1 MRMESSIKSTK
12 RKKSGAE
19 NRKASKARREE
30 NEKLGTFMKSYFTKS
45 SKSYEDDASSNDRE
59 PLNAAENKNKENKDV
74 KDGIENTSPDI
85 PCDVDDENNAEN
97 EVEVAQDFVNFPE
110 FDSGRKV
117 GQEKVQDDEM
127 EVEKSAV
134 SSLSCAET
142 GASELD
148 SESSADGGVIG
159 DRFTEEDTVDGFTKE
174 DTVIIEQHMLQG
186 NPAILNKA
194 GNETND
200 PALLVGMKFSI
211 EEKEKLCK
219 NEPCQPPESVLCER
233 KKKIGERNRYC
244 SQAVFFHEDQTR
256 RKWLSYSLSKDC
268 LFCLPCLLFSDECLR
283 GENVRH
289 NQGNAFTKAG
299 YSNWKKQYSNIA
311 KHEKSESHISAKIAQ
326 VVFLQG
332 RSINSCLEQ
341 QEKTEI
347 LRRKREVLANRTIM
361 KRVVDTV
368 VHLGKQ
374 GLAFRGQR
382 ESLIDDP
389 EANKGNFLESLNYLS
404 AYDATTAN
412 HLEKVRH
419 QQAMTKRRKG
429 GKKGAK
435 GRGSKLTFLSNDTQ
449 NNLINIIGKEIASQI
464 VKEIGSCR
472 AWALIADT
480 TPDVSHHEQLSICAR
495 IVNRHGKCSEHLL
508 SCKRAYGTK
517 AMELYNLISE
527 TLISKGVSFDKLVAQ
542 TYDGASNMSGC
553 YNGLQAIIKEK
564 VGEHVAFVHC
574 YAHTLN
580 LVLSDSASV
589 AVPVISLFNDLE
601 ALYVLFSKTQRIH
614 DLFET
619 VQREENLKVLSLKR
633 LNTVR
638 WNSRESCLKVLLSR
652 YDCIL
657 SVLDTVALDFSIDG
671 NPRKTSAGLLT
682 QIQTK
687 QFLATAYLFREIF
700 ASTGPLSRY
709 LQRVDVDFGKAL
721 GMVESAIDE
730 LNELRKEPERIIKY
744 VEQKHN
750 SPGVTWQ
757 ESRVRRRRR
766 MDDENAEDEPAETP
780 EDDWKRNTFY
790 VSVDTIINSLKNRF
804 EKNQP
809 LLQAFSLFAPS
820 RFPQLVKNF
829 KTAHDLQAC
838 LNTFCKMHNID
849 AFRCADELFN
859 FARSFEKFDCS
870 SVCQQ
875 EDDDDSGEDDD
886 YDDDDNDDDDADDN
900 DRG

>member
-1 MRMESSIKSTK
+1 M
-12 RKKSGAE
+12 
-19 NRKASKARREE
+19 
-30 NEKLGTFMKSYFTKS
+30 
-45 SKSYEDDASSNDRE
+45 
-59 PLNAAENKNKENKDV
+59 
-74 KDGIENTSPDI
+74 
-85 PCDVDDENNAEN
+85 
-97 EVEVAQDFVNFPE
+97 
-110 FDSGRKV
+110 
-117 GQEKVQDDEM
+117 
-127 EVEKSAV
+127 
-134 SSLSCAET
+134 
-142 GASELD
+142 
-148 SESSADGGVIG
+148 
-159 DRFTEEDTVDGFTKE
+159 
-174 DTVIIEQHMLQG
+174 
-186 NPAILNKA
+186 
-194 GNETND
+194 
-200 PALLVGMKFSI
+200 
-211 EEKEKLCK
+211 
-219 NEPCQPPESVLCER
+219 
-233 KKKIGERNRYC
+233 
-244 SQAVFFHEDQTR
+244 
-256 RKWLSYSLSKDC
+256 
-268 LFCLPCLLFSDECLR
+268 
-283 GENVRH
+283 
-289 NQGNAFTKAG
+289 
-299 YSNWKKQYSNIA
+299 
-311 KHEKSESHISAKIAQ
+311 
-326 VVFLQG
+326 
-332 RSINSCLEQ
+332 
-341 QEKTEI
+341 
-347 LRRKREVLANRTIM
+347 RRKREVLANRTIM

-374 GLAFRGQR
+374 GLAFRGHR

-495 IVNRHGKCSEHLL
+495 IVNRNGKCSEHLL

-553 YNGLQAIIKEK
+553 HNGLQAIIKEK

-638 WNSRESCLKVLLSR
+638 WHSRESCLKVLLSR

-709 LQRVDVDFGKAL
+709 LQRVDVEFGKAL

-744 VEQKHN
+744 VEQKHD

-829 KTAHDLQAC
+829 ETAHDLQAC

-875 EDDDDSGEDDD
+875 EDDDDSGEDND
-886 YDDDDNDDDDADDN
+886 YDDDDDDDDDADDN
-900 DRG
+900 EDNGDGDDDCYHDVDDDNDDEVSSTSDNEQSDNGAKKAKKQSKKKIPSFSDALLLLCNPDYSLVDAYPTLCRVYAIAVAIPVSSSTAERSFSALKRVKTRIRSSMVQERLESLLSMSIERKILLKCDKERLINLYARLSPELSKALL

>member
-1 MRMESSIKSTK
+1 
-12 RKKSGAE
+12 
-19 NRKASKARREE
+19 
-30 NEKLGTFMKSYFTKS
+30 
-45 SKSYEDDASSNDRE
+45 
-59 PLNAAENKNKENKDV
+59 
-74 KDGIENTSPDI
+74 
-85 PCDVDDENNAEN
+85 
-97 EVEVAQDFVNFPE
+97 
-110 FDSGRKV
+110 
-117 GQEKVQDDEM
+117 
-127 EVEKSAV
+127 
-134 SSLSCAET
+134 
-142 GASELD
+142 
-148 SESSADGGVIG
+148 
-159 DRFTEEDTVDGFTKE
+159 
-174 DTVIIEQHMLQG
+174 
-186 NPAILNKA
+186 
-194 GNETND
+194 
-200 PALLVGMKFSI
+200 
-211 EEKEKLCK
+211 
-219 NEPCQPPESVLCER
+219 
-233 KKKIGERNRYC
+233 
-244 SQAVFFHEDQTR
+244 
-256 RKWLSYSLSKDC
+256 
-268 LFCLPCLLFSDECLR
+268 
-283 GENVRH
+283 
-289 NQGNAFTKAG
+289 
-299 YSNWKKQYSNIA
+299 
-311 KHEKSESHISAKIAQ
+311 
-326 VVFLQG
+326 
-332 RSINSCLEQ
+332 
-341 QEKTEI
+341 
-347 LRRKREVLANRTIM
+347 M

-374 GLAFRGQR
+374 GLAFRGHR

-574 YAHTLN
+574 YAHTLK

-638 WNSRESCLKVLLSR
+638 WHSRESCLKVLLSR

-657 SVLDTVALDFSIDG
+657 SVLDTVALDFS
-671 NPRKTSAGLLT
+671 
-682 QIQTK
+682 
-687 QFLATAYLFREIF
+687 
-700 ASTGPLSRY
+700 
-709 LQRVDVDFGKAL
+709 
-721 GMVESAIDE
+721 IDE

-886 YDDDDNDDDDADDN
+886 YDDDDDDDDDDADDN
-900 DRG
+900 EDNGDGDGDDDCYHDVDDDNDDEVSSTSDNEQSDNGAKKAKKQSKKKIPSFSDALLLLCNPDYSLVDAYPTLCRVYAIAVAIPVSSSTAERSFSALKRVKTRIRSSMVQERLKSKI